1 MFFKHFWHYQ
11 FSVRTSVLLL
21 IRINVRRL
29 FAARANTILTVD
41 FKSFSIELIGML
53 LNNINSEGLSAS
65 GTLDVVGGQALDGS
79 GTVSWTVDGGGSP
92 C

>member
-1 MFFKHFWHYQ
+1 
-11 FSVRTSVLLL
+11 
-21 IRINVRRL
+21 
-29 FAARANTILTVD
+29 
-41 FKSFSIELIGML
+41 ML